1 MSSSGD
7 VQQQQ
12 QKQCILSKTR
22 SAYARVG
29 EEMTTLIIRDSSVG
43 CCKVFGVKGRD
54 NLYKLY
60 YGTLAL
66 LKANRGKI
74 MQKLPL
80 CKFAFLAHFLD
91 SLGTEDVQE
100 MDKLNVRAA
109 DEQLRV
115 PYLRLRPVTCDDHPR
130 IGLYLYDL
138 ADVYVTAIHLF
149 VDQLVKLLKWMNQ
162 NQDIGV
168 TKFVTYD
175 TSNDDFL
182 DFMSD

>member
-1 MSSSGD
+1 MSS
-7 VQQQQ
+7 
-12 QKQCILSKTR
+12 
-22 SAYARVG
+22 
-29 EEMTTLIIRDSSVG
+29 TLIIRDSNTPSG
-43 CCKVFGVKGRD
+43 NCKVFGVKGRD
-54 NLYKLY
+54 RLYKLY

-66 LKANRGKI
+66 LQANRRKI
-74 MQKLPL
+74 DGR
-80 CKFAFLAHFLD
+80 KFAFLAHFLD

-100 MDKLNVRAA
+100 MDKLNVMAA

-115 PYLRLRPVTCDDHPR
+115 PYLRLRPVTSDDHPR

-149 VDQLVKLLKWMNQ
+149 IDQLVKLLKWMNQ

-182 DFMSD
+182 DFMSG